1 MNMKSIK
8 KMYEF
13 LCDPVTNIKGI
24 MFYCECG
31 QSKATEIR
39 QAAIKNFDGEVNL
52 YKKLVKTDSV
62 LRVIGTTREH
72 ELKIVSQALKD
83 VGRLTN

>member
-1 MNMKSIK
+1 MKDIK

-13 LCDPVTNIKGI
+13 LCDPTTSIKGI

-31 QSKATEIR
+31 ENKATEIR
-39 QAAIKNFDGEVNL
+39 QTAIAKYNGETV

-83 VGRLTN
+83 LGRLTSN

>member
-1 MNMKSIK
+1 MKNIK

-31 QSKATEIR
+31 ATKATAIR
-39 QAAIKNFDGEVNL
+39 QAAIKKYDGEVIL

-62 LRVIGTTREH
+62 LKVIGTTREK
-72 ELKIVSQALKD
+72 ELEIVSQALKD
-83 VGRLTN
+83 IGRLTV